1 MLSLVIHK
9 VNTGLLKVNLSNKKH
24 FIWLAPCVQ
33 ISSMQ
38 RVWMQNWRNARA
50 CPTPQNSNTLRVTL
64 SCSSLISWISFHLLG
79 SWVLWTESMNCR
91 VPVRRRLSVPGRP
104 STQVINKSGGSNF
117 RVDRDQCLFS
127 WNTSTLALRI
137 FLHYICLTMTFSC
150 IIWSGSVLN
159 VNEIIISLN
168 FDAWILMCPMIHEI
182 GMCLLIIS
190 WYFVFYLL
198 LVCSILYW
206 VAYPDVFWCVMFL

>member
-1 MLSLVIHK
+1 MLYLVIHK
-9 VNTGLLKVNLSNKKH
+9 LTTGLLNSNLSNRKF
-24 FIWLAPCVQ
+24 FIWIASCVQ
-33 ISSMQ
+33 ISSGQ
-38 RVWMQNWRNARA
+38 RVWRWKWRNPSARPA
-50 CPTPQNSNTLRVTL
+50 SQHGDALRVSV
-64 SCSSLISWISFHLLG
+64 SCSSLIIWISFHLLRSVG
-79 SWVLWTESMNCR
+79 LWTESMNCR

-104 STQVINKSGGSNF
+104 STQVRNKSGGSNF

-127 WNTSTLALRI
+127 WNTSTLAPRI